1 MTVSRWTAVGV
12 RALRTAALRETQEQ
26 FAERSGFF
34 LPTIRK
40 WHRATW
46 EKPVRGQSAEALDTM
61 LRELDEEQRARF
73 DTEIAAVGEP
83 VSRSTVGQPSKLG
96 LYAWEVST
104 DVRRREFGKLAATAA
119 AVTAV
124 GWDFGE
130 RVGMADAQRLLASVD
145 ALEAQDQASGSG
157 ELVAFAVEQLARA
170 KHTLD
175 TGSYDGGTGDAFAS
189 VTGQLAVLTGW
200 LAYDSGMQPLARRC
214 YTDALALATEAGD
227 EDLTACACLYAA
239 NQSIALT
246 RADRGGAHHGLK
258 LIDRARSLM
267 RGRAPGRIHALIAV
281 REAQTRGLVGDRDR
295 FGRAIAT
302 AWREIEHARQYEP
315 IEECPQWL
323 RFVTDSEIRGHE
335 ARGWHDVGE
344 SARALALFDTAMRE
358 KSGQRNAAQLQAWA
372 AATHADIGD
381 TSTAIDMGSPV
392 LDRLETIASIRTLD
406 VLRPVRSA
414 TDTPLGAE
422 FRDRFDALAAS
433 MQPKAITA

>member
-1 MTVSRWTAVGV
+1 M
-12 RALRTAALRETQEQ
+12 
-26 FAERSGFF
+26 
-34 LPTIRK
+34 K
-40 WHRATW
+40 
-46 EKPVRGQSAEALDTM
+46 
-61 LRELDEEQRARF
+61 
-73 DTEIAAVGEP
+73 
-83 VSRSTVGQPSKLG
+83 
-96 LYAWEVST
+96 
-104 DVRRREFGKLAATAA
+104 RREFGKLAAAA
-119 AVTAV
+119 GAVMAV
-124 GWDFGE
+124 GWEFGE
-130 RVGMADAQRLLASVD
+130 RVGMADVRRLLAGVD
-145 ALEAQDQASGSG
+145 ALEAQDQTSGSG

-175 TGSYDGGTGDAFAS
+175 TGSYDGPTGDAFAS
-189 VTGQLAVLTGW
+189 ATGQLAVLTGW

-246 RADRGGAHHGLK
+246 RAERGGGAHHALK

-281 REAQTRGLVGDRDR
+281 REAQTRGLVGDRDG

-315 IEECPQWL
+315 VEACPQWL

-344 SARALALFDTAMRE
+344 SARALTLFDTAIGE
-358 KSGQRNAAQLQAWA
+358 EAGNRNAAQLQAWA
-372 AATHADIGD
+372 AATYADIGD

-392 LDRLETIASIRTLD
+392 LDRLETIASSRTLD

-414 TDTPLGAE
+414 ADTAAGTE

-433 MQPKAITA
+433 MQQKAITA